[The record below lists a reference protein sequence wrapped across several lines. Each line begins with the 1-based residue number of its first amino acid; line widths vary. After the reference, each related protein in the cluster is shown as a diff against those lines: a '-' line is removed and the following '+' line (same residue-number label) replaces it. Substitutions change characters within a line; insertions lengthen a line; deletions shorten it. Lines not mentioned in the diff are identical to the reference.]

1 MNYDDNYE
9 DEAFQTL
16 RHFALVG
23 LRNLNIQNRLI
34 ISYNIHDLPA
44 SFRISVFLLFIW
56 KLRCHRS
63 AAGPVDPDRRHC
75 TNHDHLHLPQYFQSD
90 SAYDRDLSEYL

>member
-34 ISYNIHDLPA
+34 ISYI
-44 SFRISVFLLFIW
+44 ISTVFPLLFVFIW

-63 AAGPVDPDRRHC
+63 TAGPVDPDRRYC
-75 TNHDHLHLPQYFQSD
+75 TDHDHLHLPQYFQSD